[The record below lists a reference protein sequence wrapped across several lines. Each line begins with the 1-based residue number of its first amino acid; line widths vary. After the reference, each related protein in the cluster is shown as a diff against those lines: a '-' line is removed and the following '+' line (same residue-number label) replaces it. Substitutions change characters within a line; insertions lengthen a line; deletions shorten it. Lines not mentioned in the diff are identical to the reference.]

1 MSSVNEQI
9 QLAIQT
15 NLENGPCGA
24 CSCGSCT
31 SCTENCLRYST
42 LVAAVGVFGT
52 LHETSNYSNYSN
64 VVSEY
69 DCQKNPISWST
80 MSTRQG
86 IFSTIII
93 TNNLNDYVSQP
104 FSNTIDACGFVHQW
118 KYFVAQDAYMNQTI
132 FTSNY
137 YTFSSICGDKMSDR
151 CYTGPT
157 GPKGATGTTGATGAT
172 GPTGPAGAAGL
183 NGLVGPTG
191 ASPWNLSGSNISYSG
206 GYVGIGGASP
216 AYDFDVIGNI
226 HATNFIVNNYTI
238 NLSTLAGGSG
248 NYTLPYSTGIVG
260 AFVGHYIGTP
270 QNIRNTYTMTLPNEG
285 LLGGKLTI
293 ANVALT
299 PGADFCIS
307 TLNPTRGYRCYQ
319 GGGVSATSTN
329 SYNFVWLSTL
339 GGGRWWKV

>member
-1 MSSVNEQI
+1 MSSVNAQI
-9 QLAIQT
+9 QLALQT
-15 NLENGPCGA
+15 NLENGPCGS

-31 SCTENCLRYST
+31 SCTTNCLRYST

-52 LHETSNYSNYSN
+52 LHETPNYSNFSN
-64 VVSEY
+64 SVSNY

-104 FSNTIDACGFVHQW
+104 YSNTIDSCGFVHQW

-132 FTSNY
+132 FTSNFANY
-137 YTFSSICGDKMSDR
+137 SSICGDNQAPDI

-157 GPKGATGTTGATGAT
+157 GPKGATG
-172 GPTGPAGAAGL
+172 PTGP
-183 NGLVGPTG
+183 N
-191 ASPWNLSGSNISYSG
+191 PWNVSGSNISYSG

-216 AYDFDVIGNI
+216 VYDLDVVGNV
-226 HATNFIVNNYTI
+226 HATNFIANNYTLS
-238 NLSTLAGGSG
+238 LSTLTNGSG
-248 NYTLPYSTGIVG
+248 NYMIPYSTGIVG
-260 AFVGHYIGTP
+260 AFTSEYIGSP
-270 QNIRNTYTMTLPNEG
+270 QNVQNTYTMTLPTYG
-285 LLGGKLTI
+285 LDGGKLTI
-293 ANVALT
+293 ANVALD

-319 GGGVSATSTN
+319 GEGVVAASTN